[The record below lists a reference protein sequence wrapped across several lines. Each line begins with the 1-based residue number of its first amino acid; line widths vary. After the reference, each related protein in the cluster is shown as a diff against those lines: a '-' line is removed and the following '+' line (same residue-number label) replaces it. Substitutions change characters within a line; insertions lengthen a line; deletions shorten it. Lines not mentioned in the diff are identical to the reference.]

1 MPSVMVTINDK
12 NYRMACDD
20 GQEDHLISL
29 AKIFDSHVEGLK
41 ESFGEIGDQRL
52 TVMAGIM
59 VTDELEE
66 QKKKIENLENEIE
79 ALKAKRDETIG
90 EKQGIEAEIAKS
102 ITEAAEKLEALGEKL
117 KVPLEAK

>member
-1 MPSVMVTINDK
+1 MPSVMVTINEK

-20 GQEDHLISL
+20 GQEKHLVNL

-41 ESFGEIGDQRL
+41 GSFGEIGDQRL

-59 VTDELEE
+59 VTDQLEE
-66 QKKKIENLENEIE
+66 LKKKLENLEGEIDT
-79 ALKAKRDETIG
+79 LKAKRDETID

-102 ITEAAEKLEALGEKL
+102 ITEAAEKLESLSEKL
-117 KVPLEAK
+117 KVPIEAK